1 MMQEND
7 VKRPIQELEHDP
19 IQKIETQPHDAP
31 EKNEKANQ
39 ALPSVPALVPVS
51 YPPLRAPETE

>member
-1 MMQEND
+1 MTKEND

-31 EKNEKANQ
+31 EKTKRQ
-39 ALPSVPALVPVS
+39 IRRCIPS
-51 YPPLRAPETE
+51 PP

>member
-1 MMQEND
+1 MTQEND

-31 EKNEKANQ
+31 EKNERQ
-39 ALPSVPALVPVS
+39 IRRCIPS
-51 YPPLRAPETE
+51 PP